1 MLTLHHVYYRY
12 ARHLPDVLRDV
23 NYTFA
28 RGRFYAI
35 IGESGAGKSTLISLL
50 AGLDSPTAG
59 EVIFD
64 GQDLRRMKSS
74 EYRVRHIGLVF
85 QGYNLLLRQSAFDNV
100 IVPLYL
106 AGLPAAEQKA
116 RATALLESV
125 GIAPDKH
132 RRTILQLSG
141 GEQQRVAVAR
151 AVANC
156 PSLIIA
162 DEPTGN
168 LDERNAAQ
176 VVDILRGETQ
186 RENRCVI
193 MVTHNRELAAQ
204 ADACLHLHDGRL
216 WE

>member
-1 MLTLHHVYYRY
+1 MLTLNHVFYRY

-23 NYTFA
+23 NYTFE

-35 IGESGAGKSTLISLL
+35 VGESGAGKSTLISLL

-64 GQDLRRMKSS
+64 GQDLCRMKPT
-74 EYRVRHIGLVF
+74 EYRVKHVGLVF
-85 QGYNLLLRQSAFDNV
+85 QGYNLLLRQSALDNV

-106 AGLPAAEQKA
+106 AGLPAAEQNK
-116 RATALLESV
+116 RAADLLESV
-125 GIAPDKH
+125 GIAPEKQK
-132 RRTILQLSG
+132 RTILQLSG

-151 AVANC
+151 AVANR
-156 PSLIIA
+156 PDLIIA

-168 LDERNAAQ
+168 LDDRNAAQ

-186 RENRCVI
+186 REARCVI

-204 ADACLHLHDGRL
+204 ADVTLHLRDGGL

>member
-1 MLTLHHVYYRY
+1 MLTLNHVFYRY

-23 NYTFA
+23 NYTFE

-35 IGESGAGKSTLISLL
+35 VGESGAGKSTLISLL

-59 EVIFD
+59 EVLFD
-64 GQDLRRMKSS
+64 GQDLRRMKPT
-74 EYRVRHIGLVF
+74 EYRVKHVGLVF
-85 QGYNLLLRQSAFDNV
+85 QGYNLLLRQSALDNV

-106 AGLPAAEQKA
+106 AGLPTIEQKKRAAE
-116 RATALLESV
+116 LLGSV
-125 GIAPDKH
+125 GITADKH
-132 RRTILQLSG
+132 HRTILQLSG

-151 AVANC
+151 AVANR

-168 LDERNAAQ
+168 LDDRNAAQ

-186 RENRCVI
+186 HEDRCVI

-204 ADACLHLHDGRL
+204 ADVTLHLHDGGL
-216 WE
+216 GE